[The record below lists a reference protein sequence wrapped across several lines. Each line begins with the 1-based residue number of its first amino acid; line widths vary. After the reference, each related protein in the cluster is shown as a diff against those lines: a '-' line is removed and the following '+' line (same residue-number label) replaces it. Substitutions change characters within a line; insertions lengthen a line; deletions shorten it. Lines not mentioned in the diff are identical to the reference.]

1 MSDLGR
7 PNFVGENWL
16 RYQQGLSFMVPPPSN
31 SASDE
36 NLHRSEWMRLLCIF
50 AQAQRGQFHN
60 VHLLLELVSKSKDLE
75 VRSSATCLIG
85 HVATLRI
92 RPQIAQFFLDPSY
105 DLREK
110 SISSAF
116 YACDP
121 DLVEPML
128 KARRV
133 LKGEE
138 AEWVMSTLNSM
149 IEEETNEEPLILDD
163 NEFEDDEAYE
173 SCVRRLRD
181 DIINRVGSGMP
192 IFNGGLLSVTAVS
205 AVMEELCLAEDVVEN
220 GGAISYVYALFEAMT
235 GVPSLGMFK
244 EGVVPQALRILAMI
258 EEFRYG
264 TEMQKYQPGQR
275 YFFGHPIP

>member
-1 MSDLGR
+1 M
-7 PNFVGENWL
+7 
-16 RYQQGLSFMVPPPSN
+16 
-31 SASDE
+31 ASDK

-60 VHLLLELVSKSKDLE
+60 VDLLLELVSKSKDIE
-75 VRSSATCLIG
+75 VRSSAARLMG
-85 HVATLRI
+85 HVATWRI
-92 RPQIAQFFLDPSY
+92 RPQIARFFLDPSY
-105 DLREK
+105 DIREK
-110 SISSAF
+110 SISSSF

-149 IEEETNEEPLILDD
+149 LEEETNEEPFILDD

-181 DIINRVGSGMP
+181 DIVDRVGSGMP
-192 IFNGGLLSVTAVS
+192 IFNGGLLSVTALL
-205 AVMEELCLAEDVVEN
+205 AVMEELCFAEDVVEN

-235 GVPSLGMFK
+235 GVSSLGMFK